1 MYRATNENQAFVA
14 SKTVSIKPESQID
27 YKPGGEIRWLIPQ
40 YLGFVNPE
48 KTFLKFDFQLA
59 GNGKFCPSPS
69 AGIHSVI
76 RDVVVRTG
84 DGGTTLEY
92 LQDYNQQVA
101 NSWAYTGN
109 DSIND
114 KRNMF
119 EGRSANTDGNNQL
132 YWADPP
138 ALPRTANPAA
148 KKLTMMIPVHNSGIL
163 NGDKIVPL
171 AAMAGIRSQMVLDS
185 VRKTLQYWT
194 DQGVG
199 YSQGYLNTTAKA
211 VGADVAAAGAAGI
224 FTVQLSATSR
234 VAGDGST
241 MPAALAKNM
250 GLFIGD
256 MLYIQENGDANSTGE
271 QLGVIT
277 EFAQANDDL
286 GAASILVS
294 YRPNRAIGV
303 GLTGFV
309 PAAGGGAVGYT
320 TLTSRVYV
328 EAEDRMT
335 TQTYTDAGITTP
347 GIDWTISNLEMIT
360 ETVQPPAAYVNA
372 MMSQVGSDK
381 GLNFDYK
388 TYTTYKNNII
398 ATSGLTTSNINAE
411 QTRAYSILS
420 RPVLADQ
427 TSALLDN
434 SFRGFLDGAQNYQ
447 YVMGGQLVPAGRDV
461 KLNRL
466 SQTPRKPDA
475 LALIELEKA
484 LTNCGYTV
492 RDTSDPGGVKF
503 LIGRGLSKYGQVAN
517 LANQDLALRVEYG
530 AGATSKLMVHTI
542 CGLNRL
548 NISKSGSVVI
558 R

>member
-40 YLGFVNPE
+40 YLGFINPE
-48 KTFLKFDFQLA
+48 KTFLKFDFQLT

-69 AGIHSVI
+69 AGIHSLF

-119 EGRSANTDGNNQL
+119 EGRSINTDGDNQL

-138 ALPRTANPAA
+138 VLPRTGNPAA
-148 KKLTMMIPVHNSGIL
+148 KKLTMMIPVYNSGIL

-171 AAMAGIRSQMVLDS
+171 AAMAGVRSQMVLDS
-185 VRKTLQYWT
+185 VRKTLQYWS
-194 DQGVG
+194 DQGVT

-211 VGADVAAAGAAGI
+211 VGADIAAAGTD

-234 VAGDGST
+234 AAGDGEAQ
-241 MPAALAKNM
+241 PAAQAKNM
-250 GLFIGD
+250 GLFVGD
-256 MLYIQENGDANSTGE
+256 MLYIQENGDAGSTGE

-277 EFAQANDDL
+277 GFTQANDDL

-294 YRPNRAIGV
+294 YRPNRLAGV
-303 GLTGFV
+303 GLAGFT
-309 PAAGGGAVGYT
+309 PQAGGGPDGYT
-320 TLTSRVYV
+320 TLTSRVFV
-328 EAEDRMT
+328 NPEERLT
-335 TQTYTDAGITTP
+335 TQNYTNAGITTP

-388 TYTTYKNNII
+388 TYTTYKNNVI

-411 QTRAYSILS
+411 QSRAYSILS
-420 RPVLADQ
+420 RPCLADQ
-427 TSALLDN
+427 TAAMLDDSFRAFLDN
-434 SFRGFLDGAQNYQ
+434 AQNYQ

-530 AGATSKLMVHTI
+530 AGASAKLMVHTI

>member
-1 MYRATNENQAFVA
+1 MYRATDENQAFVA

-27 YKPGGEIRWLIPQ
+27 YKPGGEVRWLIPQ
-40 YLGFVNPE
+40 YLGFINPE
-48 KTFLKFDFQLA
+48 KTFLKFDFQLSGA
-59 GNGKFCPSPS
+59 VGKYAPSPS
-69 AGIHSVI
+69 AGIHSLI

-119 EGRSANTDGNNQL
+119 EGRSINTDGDNQL
-132 YWADPP
+132 YWSPVP
-138 ALPRTANPAA
+138 ALPRTTNATA
-148 KKLTMMIPVHNSGIL
+148 KKLTMMIPVYNSGIL

-171 AAMAGIRSQMVLDS
+171 AAMAGVRSQMVLDT
-185 VRKTLQYWT
+185 VLKTLQYWS
-194 DQGVG
+194 DQGVS
-199 YSQGYLNTTAKA
+199 YPQGYLNTTAKA
-211 VGADVAAAGAAGI
+211 IGADTKPAAANGT

-234 VAGDGST
+234 AANDGLT
-241 MPAALAKNM
+241 MPATQNKNL
-250 GLFIGD
+250 GLMVGD
-256 MLYIQENGDANSTGE
+256 LLYIQENDGTAAE
-271 QLGVIT
+271 ALGVIT
-277 EFAQANDDL
+277 QFSSAADDQ
-286 GAASILVS
+286 GDASILVT
-294 YRPNRAIGV
+294 YIPNR
-303 GLTGFV
+303 
-309 PAAGGGAVGYT
+309 PGGGAGNGGLTQAFVA
-320 TLTSRVYV
+320 LTSRVFV
-328 EAEDRMT
+328 LPQDRINAQNFLLIGGGPLAT
-335 TQTYTDAGITTP
+335 RAGV
-347 GIDWTISNLEMIT
+347 DWTISNLEMIT

-372 MMSQVGSDK
+372 MMSQVGSDR

-388 TYTTYKNNII
+388 TYTTYKNNVIGT
-398 ATSGLTTSNINAE
+398 AGLTTSNINAE

-420 RPVLADQ
+420 RPLLPDQ
-427 TSALLDN
+427 TAALLDN
-434 SFRGFLDGAQNYQ
+434 SFRGFLDTAVNYQ
-447 YVMGGQLVPAGRDV
+447 YVMGGELVPSGRDV

-466 SQTPRKPDA
+466 GQVPSKPDA

-492 RDTSDPGGVKF
+492 RDTSQPGGVKF

-517 LANQDLALRVEYG
+517 IANKDLALRIEYG
-530 AGATSKLMVHTI
+530 TGAATKLMMHTI